1 MSKAPV
7 HIILL
12 ARTQTVK
19 SQDTVKILGML
30 DSKMSLDQQISNIS
44 RMHIRNL
51 ESKIGELFGC
61 LLETKVA
68 EKPSG
73 ILE

>member
-19 SQDTVKILGML
+19 SQDTVKLLGML
-30 DSKMSLDQQISNIS
+30 DSKMSLDQQISDIS
-44 RMHIRNL
+44 RIHIRNL
-51 ESKIGELFGC
+51 ESKIGALFVC
-61 LLETKVA
+61 LLETKIA
-68 EKPSG
+68 EKLSG